1 MMALELITSGA
12 VMNVFKKLCRDI
24 AAIPKILTFS
34 DIAKA
39 AASGASS
46 WQNTPGGAWVGAIL
60 GVSVEASKRALEI
73 SSDLIAKAENTE
85 QGTIGSALPRP
96 PKPENN

>member
-1 MMALELITSGA
+1 MGL
-12 VMNVFKKLCRDI
+12 FKNLCRDI

-39 AASGASS
+39 ASNGASC

-73 SSDLIAKAENTE
+73 STGLMSKAENPG
-85 QGTIGSALPRP
+85 QGITGSTTAPTI
-96 PKPENN
+96 PKAKPGKP